1 MDVARSFAERLRL
14 VLRRGRAKP
23 TCLPV
28 RRMQTRLG
36 HPVGMHRQSIKDLES
51 ENPIQISC
59 TNVSPILSAKRGT
72 YLRWT

>member
-14 VLRRGRAKP
+14 GLWRERAKP

-36 HPVGMHRQSIKDLES
+36 HPVGIHRQSVKDLEP
-51 ENPIQISC
+51 ENPIRISC
-59 TNVSPILSAKRGT
+59 VNVLPTLSAKRGT
-72 YLRWT
+72 HLK

>member
-14 VLRRGRAKP
+14 ELRRERAKP

-36 HPVGMHRQSIKDLES
+36 HPVEIHRQSVKDLES
-51 ENPIQISC
+51 ENPI
-59 TNVSPILSAKRGT
+59 R
-72 YLRWT
+72 